1 MAALLGA
8 TLALTLAPVTPPGVP
23 IMTACLAALI
33 ALVPGGDDCMTRPR
47 GSPSSRSA
55 ATLVVTKGIGPVA
68 LGNRELPRP
77 FTKVIDLLAPAIL
90 AALIAVGTFTNA
102 DGDLVIDA
110 RAAGLAAAAAVYAV
124 SRKSILLGASARLRS
139 PPRWSAP
146 SPESR

>member
-1 MAALLGA
+1 
-8 TLALTLAPVTPPGVP
+8 
-23 IMTACLAALI
+23 MTAAWVTVFSLC
-33 ALVPGGDDCMTRPR
+33 
-47 GSPSSRSA
+47 

-77 FTKVIDLLAPAIL
+77 VTRVIDLLAPAIL

-124 SRKSILLGASARLRS
+124 SRKSILLAVGAAAVTAALVR
-139 PPRWSAP
+139 AIA
-146 SPESR
+146 